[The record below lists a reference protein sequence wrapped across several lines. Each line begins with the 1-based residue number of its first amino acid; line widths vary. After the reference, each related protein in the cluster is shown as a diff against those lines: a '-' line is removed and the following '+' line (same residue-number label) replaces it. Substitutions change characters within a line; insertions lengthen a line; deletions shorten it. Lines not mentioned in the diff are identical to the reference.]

1 MQQNEQRSGETLSLC
16 AMADDC
22 DFIPHSSVTL
32 LFISSVVYTH
42 THVHLKNILTS
53 GRGRRIWGSISFIP
67 ACLILIRSTTVCWL
81 DIIKL
86 ITVGYSDCVSH
97 CINSLAHLVSA
108 ASQCVGECVT
118 ESPLHVFYWGLLIN
132 AAVCLSSI
140 SFSPPCS
147 HSLVCRAQKC
157 GTH

>member
-1 MQQNEQRSGETLSLC
+1 M
-16 AMADDC
+16 
-22 DFIPHSSVTL
+22 SSVAVKPACVSLSVRRQITVTSF
-32 LFISSVVYTH
+32 FIHQSHWYLYRQKFIYTH
-42 THVHLKNILTS
+42 MHLKNILTS
-53 GRGRRIWGSISFIP
+53 GRGRRIRGSISFIP
-67 ACLILIRSTTVCWL
+67 ACLILIGSTTVCWL
-81 DIIKL
+81 DLIKL

-132 AAVCLSSI
+132 AAVCLSRI

-147 HSLVCRAQKC
+147 HSLVCRAWKC